1 MAKRKIVSCKTTI
14 KRIPGCFL
22 IQTKLQL
29 TDNEIEITEK
39 EKEVLPSEVRRVLH
53 SYVRTKG
60 EQIVSKIV
68 GCKFDN
74 HSIVTEKYVAIET
87 IVRTTDYNL
96 RLSIVNNQQRH
107 MRKVKEV
114 LKQM

>member
-1 MAKRKIVSCKTTI
+1 MAKHKIDGCKTTI
-14 KRIPGCFL
+14 KRGPGCFL

-39 EKEVLPSEVRRVLH
+39 EKEVLPIEVRRKLY
-53 SYVRTKG
+53 SYIKTKG
-60 EQIVSKIV
+60 EQLVSKIV
-68 GCKFDN
+68 GSKFN
-74 HSIVTEKYVAIET
+74 GNRIIGKYIAIET
-87 IVRTTDYNL
+87 IVRIKDYNL

>member
-1 MAKRKIVSCKTTI
+1 MAKHKIDGCKTTI
-14 KRIPGCFL
+14 KRGSGCFL

-39 EKEVLPSEVRRVLH
+39 EKEVLPIEVRRKLH
-53 SYVRTKG
+53 SYIRTKG
-60 EQIVSKIV
+60 EQLVSKIV
-68 GCKFDN
+68 GGKFN
-74 HSIVTEKYVAIET
+74 GNRIIEKYISIET
-87 IVRTTDYNL
+87 IVRIKDYNL

>member
-1 MAKRKIVSCKTTI
+1 MAKHKIDGCKTTI
-14 KRIPGCFL
+14 KRESGCFL

-39 EKEVLPSEVRRVLH
+39 EKEVLPIEVRRVLH